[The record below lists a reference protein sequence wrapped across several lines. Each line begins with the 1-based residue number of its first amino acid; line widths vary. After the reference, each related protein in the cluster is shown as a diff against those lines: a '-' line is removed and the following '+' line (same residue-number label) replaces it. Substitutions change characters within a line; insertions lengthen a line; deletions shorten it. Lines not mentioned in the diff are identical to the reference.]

1 MVSVM
6 DRRLGLQDPS
16 ELGVRIRPPPS
27 RPADPL
33 QRLKRQVWTG
43 AELVQ
48 TEHTFELLAARSKS
62 VDHFERAQTP
72 EEDSMEEV
80 DLDTLAPEKRSSIE
94 QWIAAS
100 QMLDRRLDM
109 MSKSPPTSSL
119 SLEDDTDTG
128 PMRKCMSAVEV
139 RKKPVRDYSSKH

>member
-6 DRRLGLQDPS
+6 DRRIGLQDPS

-48 TEHTFELLAARSKS
+48 TERTFELLAARSKS
-62 VDHFERAQTP
+62 VDHFERARTPP

-100 QMLDRRLDM
+100 QMLDRRLDI
-109 MSKSPPTSSL
+109 MSKSPPAPSVL
-119 SLEDDTDTG
+119 DDESDTA
-128 PMRKCMSAVEV
+128 PMRKCLSAVEV
-139 RKKPVRDYSSKH
+139 RKKPVRVHKL

>member
-6 DRRLGLQDPS
+6 NRRIGLQDPS
-16 ELGVRIRPPPS
+16 ELGVRIRPQPS

-48 TEHTFELLAARSKS
+48 TERTFELLAARSKS
-62 VDHFERAQTP
+62 VDHFERPRTP
-72 EEDSMEEV
+72 PDDDSMEEV

-100 QMLDRRLDM
+100 QMLDRRLDI
-109 MSKSPPTSSL
+109 MSKSPPSSSPLDIDETS
-119 SLEDDTDTG
+119 
-128 PMRKCMSAVEV
+128 PMRKCLSAVEV
-139 RKKPVRDYSSKH
+139 RKKPPQPHKL